1 MRKKICNRNEQT
13 YISAVLKF
21 QRAYTEY
28 TENYIWKGARTE
40 DSKIWHKLVLE
51 YAFVT
56 VQTGIILDLSF
67 PRLKRY
73 SFGQ

>member
-1 MRKKICNRNEQT
+1 MNKYT
-13 YISAVLKF
+13 YLPYVLKLH
-21 QRAYTEY
+21 RTYTEH
-28 TENYIWKGARTE
+28 TENYIWKGAKSE

-56 VQTGIILDLSF
+56 VQTGIILDLSC
-67 PRLKRY
+67 PHLKRY